1 MKEAENRFEITKR
14 VGLFGIIGNI
24 FLLSIKAIV
33 GFSTKSQA
41 MIADSIN
48 SAGDIFASIMT
59 SIGNKIASV
68 PRDDD
73 HNFGHGKA
81 EYIFSLFISLSMIF
95 VSIKTII
102 DACKSLINGSEL
114 TFSWW
119 LVVVCI
125 ATIITKL
132 FLYIYVRISYKKC
145 KNILLQASM
154 EDHRNDCI
162 ITTFT
167 LISVLLSLKG
177 IQWFDGIVGI
187 GISAW
192 ICKTGIEIF
201 IESYNILMDRSIDE
215 TTKDT
220 ILNVLHTYKEIKGI
234 NDISSAPVG
243 YQYVLFLTIAVDGN
257 MTTFQSHKLADKLE
271 KDMTKLDNV
280 YKAIIHIEPY
290 LKETK

>member
-81 EYIFSLFISLSMIF
+81 EYIFSLFISISMIF

-102 DACKSLINGSEL
+102 DAFKSLINGSQL

-119 LVVVCI
+119 LVIVCV

-154 EDHRNDCI
+154 EDHRNDNIYINFCTI
-162 ITTFT
+162 IFKRNTM
-167 LISVLLSLKG
+167 V
-177 IQWFDGIVGI
+177 
-187 GISAW
+187 
-192 ICKTGIEIF
+192 
-201 IESYNILMDRSIDE
+201 
-215 TTKDT
+215 
-220 ILNVLHTYKEIKGI
+220 
-234 NDISSAPVG
+234 
-243 YQYVLFLTIAVDGN
+243 
-257 MTTFQSHKLADKLE
+257 
-271 KDMTKLDNV
+271 
-280 YKAIIHIEPY
+280 
-290 LKETK
+290 